1 MKSITSYIFAFIILV
16 FSACSQTEKT
26 KTNKNH
32 PLPKRIGSVNDFE
45 NIFSDQEEKTLDSLI
60 KDFEKQ
66 TSIEIAVVTLD
77 TTMTTLET
85 FNSYTLRLLR
95 DWNIGKKKKN
105 DGILIGISSSLQRV
119 RISNGLGVEKSL
131 SDIETKRVLD
141 DFMFPEFRKGNFF
154 EGTKKGINE
163 LVTTLE

>member
-1 MKSITSYIFAFIILV
+1 MKSISIYFFASLLVII
-16 FSACSQTEKT
+16 SACNQSEKT
-26 KTNKNH
+26 NTTA

-45 NIFSDQEEKTLDSLI
+45 NIFSDKEEKVLDSLI
-60 KDFEKQ
+60 TAFEKQ
-66 TSIEIAVVTLD
+66 TSIEIALVTLD
-77 TTMTTLET
+77 TSMTTLET

-95 DWNIGKKKKN
+95 DWNIGKKHKN
-105 DGILIGISSSLQRV
+105 DGILIGISRSLQRV
-119 RISNGLGVEKSL
+119 RISNGLGIEKSL

-163 LVTTLE
+163 LVMTLK

>member
-1 MKSITSYIFAFIILV
+1 MKHAFSHFFIFILLV
-16 FSACSQTEKT
+16 VSACNQSEKSNSNNT
-26 KTNKNH
+26 

-45 NIFSDQEEKTLDSLI
+45 NIFSDQEEKALDSLI
-60 KDFEKQ
+60 KKFEKQ
-66 TSIEIAVVTLD
+66 TSIEIAVVTID

-85 FNSYTLRLLR
+85 FNSYTLKLLR
-95 DWNIGKKKKN
+95 NWNIGEKGKN

-119 RISNGLGVEKSL
+119 RISNSLGIEKSL

-154 EGTKKGINE
+154 EGTRKGIKE
-163 LVTTLE
+163 LVSTLE